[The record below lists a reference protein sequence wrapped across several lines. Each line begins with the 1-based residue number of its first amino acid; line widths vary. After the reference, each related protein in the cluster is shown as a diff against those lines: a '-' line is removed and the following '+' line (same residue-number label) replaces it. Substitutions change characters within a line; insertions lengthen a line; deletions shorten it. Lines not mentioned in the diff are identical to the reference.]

1 MVAELNL
8 RRDLPSGVLD
18 IVKSRMV
25 AGLRLWL
32 QKGWLSRQEIMDVID
47 SLDAEDDGIDFV
59 VTTDRRPGFRPV
71 KSAYGWVDIAE
82 QTKKPTNRSL
92 EMVEF

>member
-32 QKGWLSRQEIMDVID
+32 QKGWLSRQEIMDVMD
-47 SLDAEDDGIDFV
+47 SLDAENDGMNYV
-59 VTTDRRPGFRPV
+59 VTTVRRPGFRPV
-71 KSAYGWVDIAE
+71 KSAYGWVDVAE
-82 QTKKPTNRSL
+82 QPKKPTKKSL